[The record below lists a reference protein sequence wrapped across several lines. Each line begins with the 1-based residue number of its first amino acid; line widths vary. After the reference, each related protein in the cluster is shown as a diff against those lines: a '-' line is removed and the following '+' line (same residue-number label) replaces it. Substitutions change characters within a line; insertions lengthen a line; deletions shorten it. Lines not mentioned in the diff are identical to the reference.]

1 MLIITKENILD
12 YLKKK
17 MPEFDTT
24 VPVSISMVGE
34 GTEEDDGDGYVNYIF
49 RVRTGKESYVLK
61 QALVMPR
68 VAQEPMGLYRNKLE
82 YNSMRIRYAIVPEYT
97 PFLKFYDEENNIF
110 VMEDVSYLKI
120 SRFQFAKNR
129 MFPNFGKQC
138 AEFMAK
144 NEFYTSEF
152 FLSREEYREMQG
164 KFENTELRKIMED
177 GMFMDMFGLEVDQSL
192 GEGYADFAMQI
203 SNDNRFVTERMKLRR
218 KFISHADALIHG
230 DFHTSNI
237 LASDDRMK
245 VIDMEFS
252 FMGPFGYDL
261 GYLTGNIISQYC
273 AACFKPF
280 DSEKERTKYKVYL
293 LATIK
298 YMFRSYF
305 QIFTECWNQD
315 AKKRYQGEDGLRRSV
330 FDEVMQDAPGY
341 ASIVNWFRC
350 VGDVG
355 YPDFDV
361 IKNKEDKRHA
371 QTLSLAID
379 WEIMFQRYDFDNV
392 DDLIDTILFTEE
404 AYKERMQLH

>member
-12 YLKKK
+12 YLKKM

-24 VPVSISMVGE
+24 VPVSISKVGE

-49 RVRTGKESYVLK
+49 RIRTGKESYVLK
-61 QALVMPR
+61 QALKMPR
-68 VAQEPMGLYRNKLE
+68 VAQVTMALYRNKLE

-129 MFPNFGKQC
+129 MFPEFGRQC

-152 FLSREEYREMQG
+152 FLSREEYREMQR

-177 GMFMDMFGLEVDQSL
+177 GLFMDMFGLEVDQNL
-192 GEGYADFAMQI
+192 GKHYVDFAMQI
-203 SNDNRFVTERMKLRR
+203 TNDNRYVTERMKLRR
-218 KFISHADALIHG
+218 NCISHADALIHG

-280 DSEKERTKYKVYL
+280 DSEQERTEYKAYL

-305 QIFTECWNQD
+305 QIFTECWNKD

-330 FDEVMQDAPGY
+330 FDEVMRDAPGY

-361 IKNKEDKRHA
+361 IKNIDDKRHA
-371 QTLSLAID
+371 QTLSLTID
-379 WEIMFQRYDFDNV
+379 WQLMFQRYAFDNV
-392 DDLIDTILFTEE
+392 DDLIDTILFTEKT
-404 AYKERMQLH
+404 YKDMM